1 MLYRY
6 LASDK
11 TGKMTEG
18 EIDAD
23 NVGQVLQYLAGKE
36 LRPVNVTSTG
46 EEIKS
51 LRGIFGGIR
60 TSDKV
65 FLTKY
70 LSLMLRVG
78 TDLLSAINI
87 LLADFEKPA
96 VRSILLE
103 IRDNLSRGRP
113 FFEAF
118 ANHPKVF
125 SPVFINLVK
134 AAEASG
140 NLQQTFED
148 LSESLQRE
156 AELKNHILSAL
167 IYPLILLFAATA
179 ITLFLVIF
187 AIPRIAKVFTD
198 SGITPPIF
206 SRIVFGIGLFVN
218 EHLLLLAIMVFG
230 LGVPAVIFFTQHPIG
245 RRLLD
250 RAVVRMPL
258 LKGLYRE
265 IAIQRFA
272 ATLSSLMQAGLPIL
286 NAVRIT
292 ADVVGSEEYKM
303 SLIRITDEG
312 LAKGLTIGE
321 AFRRETIFPRVVV
334 NLVAI
339 SEKAGHLAEVLG
351 TLAEFYASSIDAKI
365 RALVSVLEPMLLM
378 GMGLVVGSI
387 ALAIIVPIYQLTT
400 NF

>member
-18 EIDAD
+18 EIDAE
-23 NVGQVLQYLAGKE
+23 NVGAVLQYLAGKE
-36 LRPVNVTSTG
+36 LRPVNITAAG
-46 EEIKS
+46 EEGKS
-51 LRGIFGGIR
+51 IRGFFGGVK
-60 TSDKV
+60 TADKV

-140 NLQQTFED
+140 NLQETFEQ
-148 LSESLQRE
+148 LSGSLQRE
-156 AELKNHILSAL
+156 AELKNRILSAL
-167 IYPLILLFAATA
+167 IYPLILLIAATA
-179 ITLFLVIF
+179 ITLFLIIF
-187 AIPRIAKVFTD
+187 AIPRIAKVFMD
-198 SGITPPIF
+198 SGIDPPIY
-206 SRIVFGIGLFVN
+206 SRIVFGVGLFIN
-218 EHLLLLAIMVFG
+218 AHLLSLSVLVFG
-230 LGVPAVIFFTQHPIG
+230 LGIPAMIFFTQHQVG

-272 ATLSSLMQAGLPIL
+272 ATLSSLMHAGLPIL

-303 SLIRITDEG
+303 SLIRIADDG

-321 AFRRETIFPRVVV
+321 AFRREAIFPRVVV

-339 SEKAGHLAEVLG
+339 SEKAGHLSEVLS
-351 TLAEFYASSIDAKI
+351 TLGEFYTSSIDAKI
-365 RALVSVLEPMLLM
+365 RALVSVLEPILLM
-378 GMGLVVGSI
+378 GMGLVVGTI
-387 ALAIIVPIYQLTT
+387 ALSIIVPIYQLTT